1 MNLPGRR
8 TTCPE
13 WSEKSIMHA
22 IDIQWTDLALVYLLL
37 ILPVAIL
44 AYYRVGLLRKLGVG
58 VLRMTTQ
65 LALVGFYL
73 GYLFKLNNPWL
84 NGAWILVML
93 VVANLS
99 ILNGARLS
107 IRRLFPATLAATTL
121 STLAVVAVLIGLV
134 VRPEPA
140 YDARYLIPLSG
151 MLLGNCLR
159 ANIISLERF
168 FSSLRENE
176 GEYITYLTLGAS
188 LREACLPHLRRA
200 LNSAMAPQV
209 STVATMGIVS
219 LPGMMTGQILG
230 GGTPLLAVRYQIAII
245 VAILSAAVI
254 GAYLNL
260 QAGMLLSFD
269 RYQRL
274 RPDVFSKTW

>member
-1 MNLPGRR
+1 
-8 TTCPE
+8 
-13 WSEKSIMHA
+13 MHA
-22 IDIQWTDLALVYLLL
+22 IEISWTDLVIVYVLL
-37 ILPVAIL
+37 IPAAVVL
-44 AYYRVGLLRKLGVG
+44 AYYRVGLLRRLSIS
-58 VLRMTTQ
+58 VLRMSVQ
-65 LALVGFYL
+65 LALVGVYL
-73 GYLFKLNNPWL
+73 QYLFRINSFWL

-99 ILNGARLS
+99 ILNGAGLS

-121 STLAVVAVLIGLV
+121 STVLVVAVLVGLA
-134 VRPEPA
+134 VRPHPV
-140 YDARYLIPLSG
+140 YDARYLIPLAG

-176 GEYITYLTLGAS
+176 REFITYLTLGAS

-200 LNSAMAPQV
+200 LKTAMAPQV

-230 GGTPLLAVRYQIAII
+230 GGSPSIAVRYQMAIV
-245 VAILSAAVI
+245 VAILAAAVI
-254 GAYLNL
+254 GAFLNL

-269 RYQRL
+269 HYQRL
-274 RPDVFSKTW
+274 RPDVLSK

>member
-1 MNLPGRR
+1 
-8 TTCPE
+8 
-13 WSEKSIMHA
+13 MHA
-22 IDIQWTDLALVYLLL
+22 IDIQWTDLALVYILL
-37 ILPVAIL
+37 IVPVGIL
-44 AYYRVGLLRKLGVG
+44 AYYRVGLLRKLGIG
-58 VLRMTTQ
+58 VLRMTAQ

-73 GYLFKLNNPWL
+73 GYLFEVNSLWL

-99 ILNGARLS
+99 ILSGAHLS
-107 IRRLFPATLAATTL
+107 IRRLFPATLAATAI
-121 STLAVVAVLIGLV
+121 STVLVVSVLVGLV
-134 VRPEPA
+134 VRPDPV

-176 GEYITYLTLGAS
+176 REYITYLTLGAS
-188 LREACLPHLRRA
+188 LREACLPHLQRA
-200 LNSAMAPQV
+200 FRSAMAPQV

-230 GGTPLLAVRYQIAII
+230 GGSPLLAVRYQIAII
-245 VAILSAAVI
+245 VAILAAAVI

-260 QAGMLLSFD
+260 QAGILLSFD

-274 RPDVFSKTW
+274 RPDVFSRT